1 MQIILA
7 RQAFGKG
14 SNKGPSHNITI
25 RMTENSNCFK
35 DNIADTL
42 LWSTALKFLKEFD
55 VNRHAY
61 VSDRIYDSKDSI
73 LFNFLV

>member
-1 MQIILA
+1 
-7 RQAFGKG
+7 
-14 SNKGPSHNITI
+14 
-25 RMTENSNCFK
+25 MTENSNCFK

>member
-25 RMTENSNCFK
+25 RMINEPSTEAS
-35 DNIADTL
+35 
-42 LWSTALKFLKEFD
+42 
-55 VNRHAY
+55 
-61 VSDRIYDSKDSI
+61 
-73 LFNFLV
+73 